1 MVTAGLMAA
10 AFLGLIVASLV
21 WRAWVFPAALLAL
34 AIVWLF
40 VDKPVEGPVVWSLPA
55 EIGGVTVGDLVVLPA
70 VAVGL
75 ELLRRDHRRRAVR
88 A

>member
-1 MVTAGLMAA
+1 MATAGLMAA
-10 AFLGLIVASLV
+10 AFPGLIIASLA
-21 WRAWVFPAALLAL
+21 WRARVFPAVILAL

-40 VDKPVEGPVVWSLPA
+40 VDKPVEGPVIWSLPA
-55 EIGGVTVGDLVVLPA
+55 EIGGVTVGDHVVLPA

-75 ELLRRDHRRRAVR
+75 ALLRRDRQRRAVR